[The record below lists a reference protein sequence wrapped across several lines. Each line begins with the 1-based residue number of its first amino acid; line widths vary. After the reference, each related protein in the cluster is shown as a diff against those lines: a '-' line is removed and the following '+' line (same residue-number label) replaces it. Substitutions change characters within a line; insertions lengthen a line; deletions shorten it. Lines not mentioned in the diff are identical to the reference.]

1 MESRHWLVVGSTS
14 RIGSELITFLKD
26 AGETVL
32 STSRNGKN
40 GDLAFDLTQDTL
52 DVIAP
57 SSRGICVV
65 CLGVT
70 RLQDCEDD
78 PEASYRVNVALT
90 QQLSRSLLR
99 RGWKVILFSS
109 DAVFGKVYG
118 NPNTSRSKLHPET
131 EYGRQKLA
139 LEDTML
145 NVEGVNVI
153 RLSKVVSARQ
163 DPWKKWL
170 HDLNDARNVE
180 AFSDY
185 FLRPVHMLDVLRA
198 ILVISGERQSGLWE
212 VVGRSELS
220 YAEFLSVMAHSLG
233 TGGTVS
239 AVSGADIVPV
249 GKSAPTDVCRLEE
262 TGKWAMPKP
271 EEVARAL
278 VDEFRSI

>member
-1 MESRHWLVVGSTS
+1 MESRHWLVLGSTS
-14 RIGSELITFLKD
+14 RIGSELVTFLKN

-40 GDLAFDLTQDTL
+40 GDLAFDLVRDTL
-52 DVIAP
+52 DFTAL

-78 PEASYRVNVALT
+78 PVASYRVNVSLT
-90 QQLSRSLLR
+90 QELSHSLLR
-99 RGWKVILFSS
+99 QGWKVILFSS
-109 DAVFGKVYG
+109 DAVFGKVHG
-118 NPNTSRSKLHPET
+118 KPNTSRTKLHPET

-153 RLSKVVSARQ
+153 RLSKVVSAKQ
-163 DPWKKWL
+163 EPWKKWL

-180 AFSDY
+180 AYSDY
-185 FLRPVHMLDVLRA
+185 FLRPIHMLDVLRA
-198 ILVISGERQSGLWE
+198 ILVISGEPQSGLWE

-220 YAEFLSVMAHSLG
+220 YAAFLSVIAHSLG

-239 AVSGADIVPV
+239 EVSGADVVPV
-249 GKSAPTDVCRLEE
+249 GRSAPSDVCRLEE
-262 TGKWAMPKP
+262 TGKWKMPKP

-278 VDEFRSI
+278 VDEFRSR